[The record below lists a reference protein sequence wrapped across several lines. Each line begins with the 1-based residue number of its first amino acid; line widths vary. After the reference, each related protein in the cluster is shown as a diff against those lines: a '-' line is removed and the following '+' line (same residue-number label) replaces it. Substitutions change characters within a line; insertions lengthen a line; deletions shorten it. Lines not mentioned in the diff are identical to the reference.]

1 MDVVDKIRTV
11 KTANKGNFQDVPVD
25 PVLITKAVVIKP

>member
-1 MDVVDKIRTV
+1 MV
-11 KTANKGNFQDVPVD
+11 KTGNKGMFQDVPVD